1 MEQTM
6 AYWLSLD
13 ELAASCEV
21 VIDRPKGTAHPRF
34 PAMIY
39 PLDYG
44 YLQGTSSGD
53 GNEID
58 CWIGSLPEHSVTGVA
73 FTVDLL
79 KRDMEGKLLIGC
91 TADEMQIIL
100 ALHNGG
106 PMSAMLL
113 IREREEK
120 G

>member
-1 MEQTM
+1 MAST
-6 AYWLSLD
+6 AYWQSLD
-13 ELAASCEV
+13 ELVKTSEV

-39 PLDYG
+39 PLNYG

-58 CWIGSLPEHSVTGVA
+58 CWVGSIPERVVSGVV
-73 FTVDLL
+73 FTVDLR
-79 KRDMEGKLLIGC
+79 KRDMEGKLLLGC
-91 TADEMQIIL
+91 TAEEMQTIL
-100 ALHNGG
+100 AFHNGG

-113 IREREEK
+113 ARE
-120 G
+120 

>member
-1 MEQTM
+1 MIST
-6 AYWLSLD
+6 AYWQALD
-13 ELAASCEV
+13 ELTATCEV
-21 VIDRPKGTAHPRF
+21 VIDRPKGTTHPRF
-34 PAMIY
+34 PSMIY

-44 YLQGTSSGD
+44 YLQGTTSGD

-58 CWIGSLPEHSVTGVA
+58 CWVGSLAERNVTGVV

-79 KRDMEGKLLIGC
+79 KRDMEAKVLLGC

-100 ALHNGG
+100 AFHNGG

-113 IREREEK
+113 LRERT
-120 G
+120 GQ

>member
-1 MEQTM
+1 MSST
-6 AYWLSLD
+6 AYWQALD
-13 ELAASCEV
+13 ELVATCEV
-21 VIDRPKGTAHPRF
+21 VIDRPKDTAHPRF

-58 CWIGSLPEHSVTGVA
+58 CWVGSLPEYSVTGVV

-79 KRDMEGKLLIGC
+79 KRDIEGKLLLGC
-91 TADEMQIIL
+91 TADEMQTIL
-100 ALHNGG
+100 AFLNGG
-106 PMSAMLL
+106 PMSATLL
-113 IREREEK
+113 IRERDEQ
-120 G
+120 